1 MNTNQKQSRSE
12 LVCSLVTGM
21 VKSLII
27 QPFDFLRIRMQT
39 SYIKTINILNLV
51 RGYRQVEG
59 LKVFLKGSSTTIS
72 GVMVASVFHLTCYQ
86 NLLYLFNS
94 IFLKEENIFTYK
106 NIEIFKKPMDKIY
119 FYSDTTESQNFDKY
133 RIHLINKISLVS
145 GIAGLA
151 SIISFFNFVFSF
163 MCLSSSFFK
172 LSISLSCLLFNS
184 SSSKILSFLPSI

>member
-1 MNTNQKQSRSE
+1 MNTKQKQSRSE
-12 LVCSLVTGM
+12 LVCSLVAGM

-86 NLLYLFNS
+86 NLLYLC
-94 IFLKEENIFTYK
+94 NI
-106 NIEIFKKPMDKIY
+106 
-119 FYSDTTESQNFDKY
+119 
-133 RIHLINKISLVS
+133 
-145 GIAGLA
+145 
-151 SIISFFNFVFSF
+151 
-163 MCLSSSFFK
+163 
-172 LSISLSCLLFNS
+172 
-184 SSSKILSFLPSI
+184 